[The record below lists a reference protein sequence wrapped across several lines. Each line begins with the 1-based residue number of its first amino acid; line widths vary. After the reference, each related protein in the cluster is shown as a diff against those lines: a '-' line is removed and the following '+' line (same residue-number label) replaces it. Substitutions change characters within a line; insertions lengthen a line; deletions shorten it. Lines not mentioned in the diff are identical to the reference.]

1 MAFKAEDRVSTA
13 NKASLDGV
21 ASFDRD
27 QSLVERA
34 QQGDTEAFGELIE
47 QHRDKARS
55 LAERLTGDPH
65 MADDVVQDALI
76 RAFMHMGTL
85 VDTSRF
91 LPWFYRIVRNQANM
105 RFRRGGPHRNERPFV
120 SITSQG
126 EHGSQV
132 DWEDLDSILYHLAGK
147 ASDAAMREQDPAEHL
162 LRKEIYETIHALL
175 HCLNRKE
182 RDIFKAYFFRQL
194 SPDEIADMYRMTTG
208 SVYTYI
214 HRSRQKLRKEHIRV
228 SLGLMP
234 EKKGGS
240 GLYKHQR
247 LDWRPWQTE
256 SPVLSTFVNSVGQML
271 ASIGDRREAADLMGL
286 STFAFRMK
294 ISDKTTFADGIYVFD
309 WKASL
314 QGLMR
319 ELGYEIS
326 ILCGQLVDSPIP
338 LLGAVERFPI
348 VLRMEEAV
356 LPFIRRHI
364 DAGKPVLYFDTLV
377 TRPFVH
383 EWSIIYGYDD
393 REKVIH
399 LTDPIRS
406 EGKVLSY
413 DDVTDNPVRFLAGI
427 ECKLEQVER
436 AAGKQQSE
444 ISAREQALRTI
455 RFAIAYAK
463 HGCEYRPRTSYLS
476 YTSGLAAYDRWIGHL
491 RNPHIAPN
499 RYGMGQLSAVYAESK
514 HYAALYLRGVP
525 LVGEAMRMA
534 LLASEAY
541 EQAGDAMAELCNL
554 VPFIRTSEILST
566 DMREV
571 CAQQLDKAKAFESAA
586 VGYLEKIIAFM
597 AREEGSGQ

>member
-1 MAFKAEDRVSTA
+1 MAFEAEDKASAA
-13 NKASLDGV
+13 NKVVSVGR
-21 ASFDRD
+21 SSYDRD

-105 RFRRGGPHRNERPFV
+105 RLRRGGPHRNELPFV
-120 SITSQG
+120 SFSFPKSND
-126 EHGSQV
+126 SQV
-132 DWEDLDSILYHLAGK
+132 DWEDLDSILYHLART
-147 ASDAAMREQDPAEHL
+147 ATDAAIREQDPAEHL
-162 LRKEIYETIHALL
+162 LRKEIFETIHALL

-194 SPDEIADMYRMTTG
+194 SPDEIAGMYRMTTG
-208 SVYTYI
+208 SIYTYI

-228 SLGLMP
+228 SLGLLP

-240 GLYKHQR
+240 GLSKNKR
-247 LDWRPWQTE
+247 IEMRPWHAE
-256 SPVLSTFVNSVGQML
+256 PPVMSTFVDSIGRLLASVG
-271 ASIGDRREAADLMGL
+271 DRWEAAELMGL

-294 ISDKTTFADGIYVFD
+294 LSDKTTFADGIYVFD
-309 WKASL
+309 WRATL

-319 ELGYEIS
+319 EIGYEIS
-326 ILCGQLVDSPIP
+326 MLCGQLADSPIP

-348 VLRMEEAV
+348 VLPIEEAV

-377 TRPFVH
+377 TRPYVH
-383 EWSIIYGYDD
+383 EWSVIYGYDD
-393 REKVIH
+393 RESVVH
-399 LTDPIRS
+399 LTDPFRP
-406 EGKVLSY
+406 EGKTLSY
-413 DDVTDNPVRFLAGI
+413 DDVINNPVRFLAGI
-427 ECKLEQVER
+427 GNKLEQT
-436 AAGKQQSE
+436 AGE
-444 ISAREQALRTI
+444 TARRLRESASREQALRTI
-455 RFAIAYAK
+455 RFAITYAK
-463 HGCEYRPRTSYLS
+463 HGCKYRPRTSYLN

-499 RYGMGQLSAVYAESK
+499 RYGMGQLSAVYAETK
-514 HYAALYLRGVP
+514 RYAALYLRGVP
-525 LVGEAMRMA
+525 LEEEAKRLA

-541 EQAGDAMAELCNL
+541 VQAAGALAELCKL
-554 VPFIRTSEILST
+554 VPFIRTSEILSP

-571 CAQQLDKAKAFESAA
+571 SVEKLEKAKAFESAA
-586 VGYLEKIIAFM
+586 IGYLENIIAVM
-597 AREEGSGQ
+597 AEEEGSRQ